1 MITPWSWYESW
12 KPWWSYHDH
21 AMGRDDHGKKHDRH
35 AVIMAWSWT
44 CFAMIMVWSWQD
56 HAMAAMIFQ
65 SGRRTQKPIK
75 ERLKKVMP
83 VDFYISVT
91 CDKEAWCDFTKK
103 IVEPTLFVSR
113 TRLSR
118 MRIFFGLRNN
128 SRYVT
133 DHAYHSLPYMEM
145 NWLLWANQP
154 DSFPVFLGDM
164 QNSFQY
170 NAWFWRCDNFQSNTL
185 LAHSRWVNSVSIH
198 KSENEFGLHKCE
210 KNLAKSK

>member
-1 MITPWSWYESW
+1 
-12 KPWWSYHDH
+12 
-21 AMGRDDHGKKHDRH
+21 MGRDDHGKKHDRH

-118 MRIFFGLRNN
+118 MRIFFWSTKQLAVHHRSRLSFVAVHGNELIALSKSAWFVSCILGRHAEFVSIQCVILALRQF
-128 SRYVT
+128 SIKYVT
-133 DHAYHSLPYMEM
+133 SSFSMSKFGV
-145 NWLLWANQP
+145 
-154 DSFPVFLGDM
+154 DSQVRE
-164 QNSFQY
+164 
-170 NAWFWRCDNFQSNTL
+170 WI
-185 LAHSRWVNSVSIH
+185 WVAQMRKKI
-198 KSENEFGLHKCE
+198 
-210 KNLAKSK
+210 